1 MWEAA
6 AIAFA
11 IGIILIVSDM
21 RMSTPPDSKTK
32 KRPPLTR
39 TDKKR
44 LRDMFFWTI
53 GVSAAAYFLP
63 LMF

>member
-21 RMSTPPDSKTK
+21 RMSTPPDPKTK
-32 KRPPLTR
+32 KRPRLTP

-44 LRDMFFWTI
+44 LRDMFLWTI